1 MVMKEIAN
9 IPLISIIVAVLDGA
23 EKIEHCIDSV
33 SRQTYANI
41 ELVIM
46 DGGSTDGTVEI
57 LKQNTSKIKY
67 WDSAKDKGV
76 YHAWN
81 KALDHISGEWVIF
94 LGADDFLW
102 SDDAIEQLV
111 SHLVKTQKSN
121 RIVYCQ
127 MVMVDTA
134 GAILAVSGLPWERIK
149 KKFPEVMGIPHP
161 ATVYNRTAFHIHGK
175 FDESF
180 RIAGDFEFLLRE
192 LISADA
198 LFIPNLILTG
208 MHYGGIS
215 SNPENSLHMLEE
227 MRIAQKKHGQRIAGL
242 YWMTSLVKARL
253 RLFLW
258 NSVGKEKAVKI
269 LDWGRFLSGKK
280 PFWTRI

>member
-1 MVMKEIAN
+1 MVMKETAN
-9 IPLISIIVAVLDGA
+9 APSISIIVAVLNGA

-33 SRQTYANI
+33 GRQMYPNI

-57 LKQNTSKIKY
+57 LKQNTGKIKY

-76 YHAWN
+76 YNAWN

-102 SDDAIEQLV
+102 SDDAIERLV
-111 SHLVKTQKSN
+111 SHLVRIQKSN

-127 MVMVDTA
+127 MAMVDAA
-134 GAILAVSGLPWERIK
+134 GAVLAVAGLPWKRIK
-149 KKFPEVMGIPHP
+149 KKFRQVMGIPHP
-161 ATVYNRTAFHIHGK
+161 ATVYHKTVFLVHGK

-192 LISADA
+192 LISTDA
-198 LFIPNLILTG
+198 LFIPDLILTG
-208 MHYGGIS
+208 MHHGGMS
-215 SNPENSLHMLEE
+215 SNPANSLLMLRE

-242 YWMTSLVKARL
+242 HWILSLVKARI

-258 NSVGKEKAVKI
+258 NFVGKEKAVKI
-269 LDWGRFLSGKK
+269 LDWGRLLSGKR

>member
-1 MVMKEIAN
+1 MKEIAST
-9 IPLISIIVAVLDGA
+9 PLVSIVIAVLDGA
-23 EKIEHCIDSV
+23 KTIEHCIESV
-33 SRQTYANI
+33 GRQTYPNI

-46 DGGSTDGTVEI
+46 DGGSTDGTIEI
-57 LKQNTSKIKY
+57 LRQNANTIRY

-81 KALDHISGEWVIF
+81 KALEHISGEWVIF

-111 SHLVKTQKSN
+111 SRLVRTQKSN

-127 MVMVDTA
+127 VAMVDAA
-134 GAILAVSGLPWERIK
+134 GAILAVAGLPWGRIK
-149 KKFPEVMGIPHP
+149 KKFRQVMGIPHP
-161 ATVYNRTAFHIHGK
+161 ATVYHKTVFCVHGK

-208 MHYGGIS
+208 MHHGGIS
-215 SNPENSLHMLEE
+215 SNPVNSLLMLRE

-242 YWMTSLVKARL
+242 HWMISLVRARL

-258 NSVGKEKAVKI
+258 DFVGKEKAAKV
-269 LDWGRFLSGKK
+269 LDWGRFLLGKR